1 MKSTDTDEPQSIA
14 EPAVIKRRRYFSVV
28 WLVPIIAAGVAAY
41 LVYER
46 VQRAGPLVTIR
57 FQDGSGLKPG
67 QSVAK
72 YRGVT
77 VGEVRSIAL
86 SPDLE
91 SVFVEVRFAKSAVGL
106 AREGSVFWIV
116 RPEVGMQSITGLG
129 TLISGSYIEVL
140 PGSGAEKKQFE
151 GAASTPLKRPE
162 EGLKIVLL
170 STTRG
175 SLNAGSP
182 VYYRGMEVGA
192 VQEYRLSSDA
202 RAVEFE
208 VFIQKRYAPLVN
220 VESQF
225 WNVSGLDVDFSLFKG
240 AKVNVESL
248 KSLVSGGIAF
258 ATPNARGAGKPVENG
273 AVFRMHSEPKKE
285 WLEWSPAIELPA
297 KVELGR

>member
-1 MKSTDTDEPQSIA
+1 MKSTDTDELQSVA

-28 WLVPIIAAGVAAY
+28 WLVPLIAAGVAAY

-57 FQDGSGLKPG
+57 FQDGTGLKPG
-67 QSVAK
+67 QSVVK
-72 YRGVT
+72 YRGVN

-86 SPDLE
+86 SSDLE
-91 SVFVEVRFAKSAVGL
+91 SVLVEVRFAKSAAGL
-106 AREGSVFWIV
+106 AREGAVFWIV

-140 PGSGAEKKQFE
+140 PGSGPEKKQFE
-151 GAASTPLKRPE
+151 GAASAPLKRSE
-162 EGLKIVLL
+162 EGLTIVLL
-170 STTRG
+170 SATRG

-192 VQEYRLSSDA
+192 VQEYRLSPDA
-202 RAVEFE
+202 RTVEFE
-208 VFIQKRYAPLVN
+208 VFIQKHFAPLVHS
-220 VESQF
+220 ESQF
-225 WNVSGLDVDFSLFKG
+225 WNASGVDVDFSLFKG

-258 ATPNARGAGKPVENG
+258 ATPDTKRAGKSVENG
-273 AVFRMHSEPKKE
+273 AVFRLQNEPKKE
-285 WLEWSPAIELPA
+285 WLEWSPAIDLPA
-297 KVELGR
+297 KTAPTH